1 MPIKKLAER
10 LGISRNTLYSRF
22 RDPEV
27 SYKFI
32 AAVSNVVHYDFLIDF
47 PELEEGVQVGKGA
60 IDYCKRD
67 TVELARP
74 ENRYMGLL
82 ERYTALLS
90 ILSKL
95 ANENDP
101 EVRKEVHHFLDKNAV

>member
-1 MPIKKLAER
+1 MQQHRGEIVEKAVRNSGLPIKKLAER

-74 ENRYMGLL
+74 DVMIQGR
-82 ERYTALLS
+82 T
-90 ILSKL
+90 KT
-95 ANENDP
+95 
-101 EVRKEVHHFLDKNAV
+101 